1 MSQMLLR
8 AATRE
13 VEKPAQNVHGIVP
26 ERRVPPAYPGF
37 RVKRGVCHLYRV

>member
-1 MSQMLLR
+1 MSQMLLQ

-26 ERRVPPAYPGF
+26 ERRVPPVQGIGSRA
-37 RVKRGVCHLYRV
+37 